1 MTCMVNNNE
10 HQEQVETAIQ
20 NLATRIRLEL
30 NLNNPEYEATMESNE
45 AFSRISHLLMAV
57 CELYELKEQLWDEVS
72 KLSGTL
78 TEEANEVLEARHKPI
93 NETIYTRF
101 TEINY
106 LSQFLNEEQG
116 RIIDGYV
123 DQIRPYLDKCVPRSS
138 ILSQPIGGGHEDP
151 QQWYIPKRSQFSAV
165 VTTADEVIAVTKETW
180 GDGEHKER
188 RTRSPKFA

>member
-1 MTCMVNNNE
+1 MTCTATNE
-10 HQEQVETAIQ
+10 QQVETAIQ
-20 NLATRIRLEL
+20 NLASTIRTEL

-72 KLSGTL
+72 SLGKMPEG
-78 TEEANEVLEARHKPI
+78 ANEVLEARHKPI

-106 LSQFLNEEQG
+106 LSQYLNEEQG
-116 RIIDGYV
+116 LIVDGYV

-138 ILSQPIGGGHEDP
+138 ILAKPIGDGNEDP
-151 QQWYIPKRSQFSAV
+151 QQWYIPKRAKLSADPSATV
-165 VTTADEVIAVTKETW
+165 ETSANAK
-180 GDGEHKER
+180 DRSNREFEER